1 VKACILA
8 VGSEMLTPFRV
19 DTNSLYITE
28 RLNAI
33 GGDVRLKAIVGDD
46 VGELA
51 ALVEGA
57 LGWADLIIITGG
69 LGPTEDD
76 VTRDAVAR
84 ALSLP
89 LDIDESIVE
98 RIRERFARR
107 GMTMPDINR
116 RQAMVPRGAVVLP
129 NPNGT
134 APGLWIER
142 GRTALALLPGPPRE
156 MKPMLEALVAE
167 RLAPKAGGRGLFRRV
182 LKITGRA
189 ESDVD
194 AQAQPVYGKWTAA
207 AVPISTTILAVLG
220 QIELHL
226 TADAASQRDADA
238 ALDAAVSELQAAL
251 GASVYSTD
259 GRNLEAVV
267 GDLLRERALTIA
279 IAESC
284 TGGLLAS
291 RLTDVPGSSD
301 YVERGVVCYS
311 NRSKTDLVGVPEEMI
326 REHGA
331 VSEPVARAMADGI
344 RARARSSIGIG
355 VTGIAGPGGGTPQK
369 PVGTVA
375 IAVVADDEARVRT
388 FQFIGGREM
397 VKFQAAQ
404 SALNMTR
411 LMVMKAPAAREWAE
425 KTIRN

>member
-1 VKACILA
+1 MKACILA

-19 DTNSLYITE
+19 DTNSLYVTE

-51 ALVEGA
+51 AVVESA
-57 LGWADLIIITGG
+57 LGWADLIVITGG

-84 ALSLP
+84 ALRLP
-89 LDIDESIVE
+89 LALDESIVE
-98 RIRERFARR
+98 RLRDRFARR

-116 RQAMVPRGAVVLP
+116 RQAMVPSGAVVLP

-142 GRTALALLPGPPRE
+142 GRTAIALLPGPPRE
-156 MKPMLEALVAE
+156 MKPMLETLVAE
-167 RLAPKAGGRGLFRRV
+167 RLAPNAGGRGLFRRV

-194 AQAQPVYGKWTAA
+194 AQAQPVYGKWTSGS
-207 AVPISTTILAVLG
+207 VPISTTILAVLG

-226 TADAASQRDADA
+226 TADAASEREA
-238 ALDAAVSELQAAL
+238 AELRAVL
-251 GASVYSTD
+251 GPSVYSSD

-267 GDLLRERALTIA
+267 GDLLRERGLTIA
-279 IAESC
+279 VAESC

-311 NRSKTDLVGVPEEMI
+311 NRSKTELVGVPEELI

-331 VSEPVARAMADGI
+331 VSEPVARAMADGVRE
-344 RARARSSIGIG
+344 RAGTSIGIG

-411 LMVMKAPAAREWAE
+411 LVVMKAPAAREWAE
-425 KTIRN
+425 RR